1 MRKDPSLELDE
12 FLEPKLDHL
21 MLEIEDAEDEA
32 SVKFPPFLRVIKDVT
47 GDAAYYNSNI
57 AKI

>member
-1 MRKDPSLELDE
+1 
-12 FLEPKLDHL
+12 